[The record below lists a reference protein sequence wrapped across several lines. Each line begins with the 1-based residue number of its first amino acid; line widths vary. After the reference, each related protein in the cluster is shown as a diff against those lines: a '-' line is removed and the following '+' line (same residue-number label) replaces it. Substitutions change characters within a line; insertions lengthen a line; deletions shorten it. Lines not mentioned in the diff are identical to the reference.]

1 MNKLNG
7 WLKSLSKKLIPSFVR
22 EDYTPYDCKV
32 SSNKENYDLRG
43 RIVHAKNIIKTMIN
57 LRRNP
62 FPSPIQCQRCLFDT
76 RVPNIY
82 ITGEGICN
90 MCYAYEKNFDLAIL
104 KAELD
109 QFLAKERESGA
120 QYDAIAA
127 FSGGKDSTVSLCIA
141 VEEFGLEVLAVLVDN
156 GFIPEEVIENGR
168 EICDRLGVP
177 LHIEQIDF
185 APKLNELL
193 ETNFA
198 TGYPC
203 NVCTALFHDV
213 LTRVCIEQKINRVIL
228 GRNWWR
234 ILDPVVKGVRT
245 VETPGVSWNI
255 EFMSLPFALQLKE
268 ADQQPYL
275 ERVGWKAKNIYGNST
290 NCLIPGL
297 VEKIV
302 YDRIGY
308 HPELNLLSREV
319 IVGFTTKEKALQQLS
334 TVRDLSQELR
344 MAIKMKM
351 TTSGSK

>member
-1 MNKLNG
+1 MNELIG
-7 WLKSLSKKLIPSFVR
+7 RLRSLTKKLIPSFIW

-32 SSNKENYDLRG
+32 SSNKENYDIRA
-43 RIVHAKNIIKTMIN
+43 RIVHAKNILKTMIN
-57 LRRNP
+57 LRRIP

-82 ITGEGICN
+82 ITRQGICN
-90 MCYAYEKNFDLAIL
+90 MCYTYERNLDLAVL
-104 KAELD
+104 KVELD
-109 QFLAKERESGA
+109 QFLAKEREAGA
-120 QYDAIAA
+120 QYDAIVA

-156 GFIPEEVIENGR
+156 GFIPQEVIENGR
-168 EICDRLGVP
+168 EICDNLGVP
-177 LHIEQIDF
+177 LRIEQIDF
-185 APKLNELL
+185 APKVSELL
-193 ETNFA
+193 KTNFA

-213 LTRVCIEQKINRVIL
+213 LTRVCVEQKVNRVIL

-234 ILDPVVKGVRT
+234 ILDPVVKGVRI
-245 VETPGVSWNI
+245 VEPPGVGWNI
-255 EFMSLPFALQLKE
+255 EFMSLPFVLRLKE
-268 ADQQPYL
+268 EDQEPYL
-275 ERVGWKAKNIYGNST
+275 QRVGWKPKNIYGDST

-319 IVGFTTKEKALQQLS
+319 IVGFMTKEKALREIS
-334 TVRDLSQELR
+334 SVRDLSHELR
-344 MAIKMKM
+344 TMLKGGGRNARV
-351 TTSGSK
+351 